1 MVASLGASFIATSL
15 EVEDAW
21 AAAAGRET
29 ATGLE
34 FLTKSIAVLD
44 SMVAAAGLQSAKRSI
59 AVLESLVAAAGDEA
73 VRALVVSF
81 EAEEGLVA
89 GFESAGGLVAV
100 LKSLVAAAGDEVAG
114 VILLLG
120 VDGIFGAFVNVLAA
134 AA

>member
-1 MVASLGASFIATSL
+1 MSTSL

-34 FLTKSIAVLD
+34 SLTRSIAVLD
-44 SMVAAAGLQSAKRSI
+44 SMVAAAGLQSAKRST
-59 AVLESLVAAAGDEA
+59 AVLVPLVAAAAGDEA

-100 LKSLVAAAGDEVAG
+100 LESLVAAVGDELARG
-114 VILLLG
+114 ILLLG
-120 VDGIFGAFVNVLAA
+120 VEAIFDAFVDVLTAA
-134 AA
+134 A